1 VSVSSR
7 IAAVAP
13 AFRHRNYRLFFA
25 GQSTSLIGTWMTR
38 IATSWL
44 VYRLSGSAFQ
54 LGLVNFAGQIPTMLV
69 TAFAGVL
76 VDRWD
81 RQRILVVTQVLSML
95 QSAALAVLTL
105 AGVITVPE
113 IIGLQVFQGLIN
125 AFDTPA
131 RQAFVV
137 QMVDDRNDLANAI
150 AYNSSMVNG
159 SRIIGPSIAG
169 ILIAL
174 VGEGWCFA
182 IDALSYVAVI
192 VSLLAMRVTRGSRP
206 GRRSRMLEELRTGF
220 GYVTGSPALWT
231 PLLLLAI
238 VSMVGIPYAV
248 LMPAMATD
256 VLHGGPNTY
265 GMLATASGTG
275 ALIGGLYLAT
285 RPSILGLGR
294 IISFSTLAFGVG
306 LVGFGLSGNLWLSLA
321 ALPIVGAGFMIQMTA
336 TNTVLQ
342 TIVDEEFR
350 GRVMAY
356 YTMAFFG
363 ASPIGSLVA
372 GVVADR
378 IGAPA
383 TIAVGGLACGGAALW
398 FWLQLPKLRAI
409 VRPIYVQRGIISV
422 PGVEGIPIEAGPSQ
436 P

>member
-1 VSVSSR
+1 MSSR
-7 IAAVAP
+7 VAAVAP

-192 VSLLAMRVTRGSRP
+192 ASLLAMRVTRGARP
-206 GRRSRMLEELRTGF
+206 GRPSRMLEELRTGF

-238 VSMVGIPYAV
+238 VSLVGIPYAV
-248 LMPAMATD
+248 LMPAVATD

-285 RPSILGLGR
+285 RPSIVGLGR
-294 IISFSTLAFGVG
+294 IIALATLTFGVG
-306 LVGFGLSGNLWLSLA
+306 LVGFGLSGKLWLSLA
-321 ALPIVGAGFMIQMTA
+321 VLPFVGAGFMVQMTA

-342 TIVDEEFR
+342 TIVEEEFR

-372 GVVADR
+372 GVVADHL
-378 IGAPA
+378 GVPA
-383 TIAVGGLACGGAALW
+383 TIAIGGIACGGAALW
-398 FWLQLPKLRAI
+398 FWLQLPKLREI
-409 VRPIYVQRGIISV
+409 IRPIYVARGIISV
-422 PGVEGIPIEAGPSQ
+422 PAVEGVPIEADPTQ